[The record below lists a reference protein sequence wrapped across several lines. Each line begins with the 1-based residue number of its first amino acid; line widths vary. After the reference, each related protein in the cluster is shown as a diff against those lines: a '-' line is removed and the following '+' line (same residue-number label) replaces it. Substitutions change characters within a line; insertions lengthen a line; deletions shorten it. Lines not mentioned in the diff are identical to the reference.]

1 VKAFRGAHKFGLALS
16 AALFALAAPA
26 VSDAACRARP
36 DGACLHPGAACR
48 PPSHG
53 VCRNVARP
61 TPFRHR
67 SICLCGTPGKP
78 ILLP

>member
-1 VKAFRGAHKFGLALS
+1 MARRSFETRGLALA
-16 AALFALAAPA
+16 AALSVLAAPSLA
-26 VSDAACRARP
+26 DAACRAKP
-36 DGACLHPGAACR
+36 SGVCVHSGAACR
-48 PPSHG
+48 PPTHG

-67 SICLCGTPGKP
+67 YICLCGTPGKP